1 MDYGNKIHFTV
12 TQTEEGMLLR
22 EFLLEIKQI
31 SRSGLCKL
39 KNHGKILC
47 NGEFTTVRKKLSEG
61 DRVLLIYP
69 KEVIS
74 EYLKPEPISINIVYE
89 DNDLLL
95 VNKPAGVCVHPTKS
109 HPKGTLANGVIFYLQ
124 SKGEEPGFHSVNRLD
139 MDTSGLVL
147 IAKNSYSMQQLF
159 LQQQKKQLL
168 RSYQALVQ
176 GSITWQRN
184 TFTEPIRKIDGKTAR
199 REIHLTGQRAVTHAE
214 VITVYSGHTLIKLV
228 LETGRTH
235 QIRLHLANM
244 GFPLV
249 GDSLYGGSRCLMSR
263 HALHTDYIQF
273 FHPRTAVKLSFQLP
287 LPLDMQTALEELKRN
302 QTSRKASRLNPI
314 DALRSL

>member
-1 MDYGNKIHFTV
+1 MIDQGNKIYFTV

-22 EFLLEIKQI
+22 EFLLETKQI
-31 SRSGLCKL
+31 SRSGLSKL

-47 NGEFTTVRKKLSEG
+47 NGEFVTVRKKLTEG
-61 DRVLLIYP
+61 DQVTLIYP
-69 KEVIS
+69 KEAIS
-74 EYLKPEPISINIVYE
+74 EYLKPESVFLNIVYE

-95 VNKPAGVCVHPTKS
+95 VNKPAGLCVHPTKAY
-109 HPKGTLANGVIFYLQ
+109 PTGTLANGVIFYLQ
-124 SKGEEPGFHSVNRLD
+124 SKGEEAGFRSVNRLD

-159 LQQQKKQLL
+159 LQQQQKLLL

-184 TFTEPIRKIDGKTAR
+184 TITDPIRKIDGKTAK
-199 REIHLTGQRAVTHAE
+199 REIHLTGQRAVTHVE
-214 VITVYSGHTLIKLV
+214 VIKAYSEHTLIKLV

-273 FHPRTAVKLSFQLP
+273 AHPRTAEKLSFQLP
-287 LPLDMQTALEELKRN
+287 LPSDMQAALEELR
-302 QTSRKASRLNPI
+302 RKQISHHP
-314 DALRSL
+314 